1 MIKTNSNS
9 LSFNNDMSKVLD
21 LVKNGSLSDALVDE
35 FLKLENPLN
44 YSPLGLGRSTISCH
58 SP

>member
-21 LVKNGSLSDALVDE
+21 LVKNGSLSDALVDD
-35 FLKLENPLN
+35 FLYYFLE
-44 YSPLGLGRSTISCH
+44 SI
-58 SP
+58 